1 MKICHVTYAQTTN
14 YGSCF
19 QEYALDEVL
28 RKMGHNPFL
37 ACDKRGE
44 KAKRVRTRIKL
55 FLQKRLIR
63 TFQRPGFLQF
73 EKKYVR
79 LGDLVKEESDYLRIG
94 EKYDTFITGGDVV
107 WNTVYNTGKTLFY
120 LPFKQKYKFSYAA
133 SFGKAILNKKDEEL
147 ARRYLPELDA
157 IGVRERSSAENAA
170 RFTDKP
176 VEIVVDPVLLLT
188 REEWQGLVRKTI
200 SAPYI
205 LVYSTFRSSEVDKYV
220 RLLKKA
226 TGLRVVL
233 VSWRISS
240 LIKARRFHYPSP
252 EEWLGLLAGAEYV
265 VTTSFHATVFSTIF
279 HKNFYS
285 FVPKDGKQGIGSRL
299 YDFLEQFG
307 LENRIYTECPAEI
320 DTTAMDF
327 TLADEKIP
335 PLRERSMDFLR
346 RNLEAAEKRLKEL
359 EIKH

>member
-1 MKICHVTYAQTTN
+1 MKIFHVTYARTTN

-28 RKMGHNPFL
+28 RKMGHKPYLVF
-37 ACDKRGE
+37 DPRK
-44 KAKRVRTRIKL
+44 KKPKKIWTRIKTIL
-55 FLQKRLIR
+55 GKCM
-63 TFQRPGFLQF
+63 TEAFQRPGFRQF
-73 EKKYVR
+73 EEKYVCF
-79 LGDLVKEESDYLRIG
+79 GDPIKEDSDLLHTG
-94 EKYDTFITGGDVV
+94 EAYDAYITGGDVV
-107 WNTVYNTGKTLFY
+107 WNTDYNVGRTIFY

-133 SFGKAILNKKDEEL
+133 SFGKAILNKKDEEF

-188 REEWQGLVRKTI
+188 REEWQGLVRKTAG
-200 SAPYI
+200 APYI
-205 LVYSTFRSSEVDKYV
+205 LVYSTFRSSEVEQYV
-220 RLLKKA
+220 RLLKEA

-233 VSWRISS
+233 VSWSISS
-240 LIKARRFHYPSP
+240 LIKSRRFHYPSP

-279 HKNFYS
+279 HKNFFS

-299 YDFLEQFG
+299 YDYLGQFG
-307 LENRIYTECPAEI
+307 LENRIYTDCPAEI
-320 DTTAMDF
+320 DMTSPDF

-346 RNLEAAEKRLKEL
+346 RNLEAAEQRLKES